1 MVTKK
6 FMKLIEVSSANS
18 KQKITSSID
27 FIKDLL
33 SHPPDK
39 YPDYW
44 LKAGILEISSP
55 SKKEIAIVNRMLND
69 LLKNLK
75 SRLDEI
81 EKMEKMRQP
90 PAF

>member
-27 FIKDLL
+27 
-33 SHPPDK
+33 
-39 YPDYW
+39 
-44 LKAGILEISSP
+44 LEISSP